1 MDNKINLAQLTELFC
16 KESTLAKGV
25 SATFVK
31 SFFETVISEVSTGE
45 QVRIK
50 GFGTFK
56 QTTINDRES
65 VNVNTGERFVI
76 PGHTKISFT
85 PDPVLKDFINK
96 PFANFETVVLDSQT
110 SVGNEEPASV
120 TSPKD
125 IPSAT
130 VYDEPLDDSEEAQ
143 KNVKEEEKD
152 NTSVAGLKQKPV
164 EKRMIGLKTFLKIFG
179 ILLTILVI
187 SYCIWPLNLMH
198 LMRSK
203 MDQMESNDAETAKVE
218 VVRTEKPRNAVQTQ
232 TSKKT
237 ETPSAAET
245 PSTAEMPAFE
255 VKESVAT
262 EERPIMSEQEQASA
276 GQKQAAAEQK
286 QAEAKK
292 LNDDDISS
300 VFTLTEADRAR
311 PVGSFT
317 PADTVSYR
325 MLDAMATHTL
335 AGGETLVKLSEL
347 YYGTKIL
354 WPYLAAYNGIENADM
369 LYVGMKIDI
378 PELANK

>member
-31 SFFETVISEVSTGE
+31 SFFETVISEVSAGE

-96 PFANFETVVLDSQT
+96 PFANFETVIIDVPESD
-110 SVGNEEPASV
+110 GNKDAALVTALADNLNEAVSEKPLEVDDKSKVPAEENNCSPAASE
-120 TSPKD
+120 S
-125 IPSAT
+125 
-130 VYDEPLDDSEEAQ
+130 EP
-143 KNVKEEEKD
+143 
-152 NTSVAGLKQKPV
+152 KPV
-164 EKRMIGLKTFLKIFG
+164 RKRMIGLRTLMKILG
-179 ILLTILVI
+179 VLLTVLII

-203 MDQMESNDAETAKVE
+203 MDQMETADSKVAKTE
-218 VVRTEKPRNAVQTQ
+218 VVRNEKSQKVRSVQAENGQIQTEDGQVQTADEQ
-232 TSKKT
+232 VKSPVGQQSVTTGLEEVSTDQK
-237 ETPSAAET
+237 
-245 PSTAEMPAFE
+245 PST
-255 VKESVAT
+255 T
-262 EERPIMSEQEQASA
+262 
-276 GQKQAAAEQK
+276 GQKPAAAEQK
-286 QAEAKK
+286 QTDAQ
-292 LNDDDISS
+292 S
-300 VFTLTEADRAR
+300 VFTLTAADLAR

-317 PADTVSYR
+317 AADTISYR
-325 MLDAMATHTL
+325 MLDVMATHTL
-335 AGGETLVKLSEL
+335 SEGETLVRLSGQ

-354 WPYLAAYNGIENADM
+354 WPYIAAYNGIDNADM
-369 LYVGMKIDI
+369 LHVGMKIDI
-378 PELANK
+378 PRLANR